1 MYKPPKKPM
10 VRAVKGMAIE
20 IGSRDDWLKLKMEV
34 DGLPFRVNSRLLFE
48 VEGIG
53 VRKRE

>member
-1 MYKPPKKPM
+1 M